1 MQPAR
6 FKLHAGER
14 TCSPVQRPNFRGQ
27 DRRLV
32 RPMPIPTV
40 SHHQGRAP
48 GLGTKVAVLLPMG
61 EGHQPIFT
69 VVIVTASFFSGC
81 SPEFCGCL
89 PA

>member
-48 GLGTKVAVLLPMG
+48 GLAQLVTLRSPLPR
-61 EGHQPIFT
+61 EAP
-69 VVIVTASFFSGC
+69 
-81 SPEFCGCL
+81 PL
-89 PA
+89 PKMAPRSH